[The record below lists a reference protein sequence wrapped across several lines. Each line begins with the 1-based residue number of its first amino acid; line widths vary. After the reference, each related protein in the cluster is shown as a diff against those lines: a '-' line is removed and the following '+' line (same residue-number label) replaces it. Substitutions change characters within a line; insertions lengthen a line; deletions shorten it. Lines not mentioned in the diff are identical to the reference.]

1 MPRFPV
7 IFFSDRIRSILTGIS
22 NFFVRVIDHGRH
34 LDFLADIFDDGGS
47 DDKPFMGFISTA
59 VDESQRVSRR
69 LKHPFMTEIESVG
82 FKLLSDEKDDESGG
96 DLKIGAYDEWR
107 KEFSRGIRP
116 CSSVHCFLLCSEIS
130 IHRRSGRIP
139 PLNESKL
146 ISAS

>member
-1 MPRFPV
+1 M
-7 IFFSDRIRSILTGIS
+7 DDILTFWRTYSMMVAEMIS
-22 NFFVRVIDHGRH
+22 LLWGLFRLQWMNHSVYR
-34 LDFLADIFDDGGS
+34 GGS
-47 DDKPFMGFISTA
+47 N
-59 VDESQRVSRR
+59 SR
-69 LKHPFMTEIESVG
+69 LMTEIKSVG
-82 FKLLSDEKDDESGG
+82 FKLPSDEKDDESGG

-146 ISAS
+146 ISAT